1 MLYIFPLIA
10 LVGRLYVS
18 LREVSKYCVHCLL
31 GCFSLHL
38 SVVTLYIH
46 MSVYALSQIYILKIS
61 FPNLRLS
68 FSYPLLVL
76 VKEHKF

>member
-1 MLYIFPLIA
+1 MLYIFPLIV
-10 LVGRLYVS
+10 LVSRLYVS
-18 LREVSKYCVHCLL
+18 LREVTKYCVHCC